1 MIQGI
6 HIKNILIC
14 ALNIII
20 FIIIQSINIKNII
33 IRAINIIIFIIV
45 LLGVLTQNPLAVG
58 PASKPNFVGSSV
70 KTQLSWVLCQ
80 DPRFLGL
87 EFLNIIIC
95 VINDIIFLIIQG
107 IHIKNIIICVLNIM
121 IFIIINIINIKNAII
136 IIINNMHLGSAD
148 PHRGWRP
155 VRMDL
160 QSLQRRKMNKNKN
173 YY

>member
-1 MIQGI
+1 LM
-6 HIKNILIC
+6 
-14 ALNIII
+14 
-20 FIIIQSINIKNII
+20 
-33 IRAINIIIFIIV
+33 
-45 LLGVLTQNPLAVG
+45 QNPLAVG
-58 PASKPNFVGSSV
+58 PASKPNFVGSGI

-87 EFLNIIIC
+87 KFLNIIIC

-107 IHIKNIIICVLNIM
+107 IHIKNIIICVLNII
-121 IFIIINIINIKNAII
+121 IFIIIQTIHIKKNIIICVLNIMIFIIINIKNAII

-160 QSLQRRKMNKNKN
+160 QTLQRRKMNKNKN